1 MMGVKMKKLKI
12 QYTIFVMFICIAFGS
27 IILTEKLRPIRNGD
41 IDKKLQVYI
50 EEKYKDLKEEIKTE
64 DTYYANLKY
73 NKKVINKN
81 NNNYY
86 FMIYYENKK
95 ITDTYKKDYVEG
107 KTFLKHIEKEI
118 KKQIN
123 EKVKGNY
130 EVTINTKLNKFNDE
144 IKEKIIKED
153 NLKSLKIYNLEI
165 KFKTPL
171 EEQNVTNQIIAK
183 MEKKKKNGI
192 YPKTY
197 SIIITDK
204 EDNTK
209 SVKISGLTNEIIKSE
224 NFINIISDIINN
236 NIDSELIKE
245 NNIQYEYLN

>member
-50 EEKYKDLKEEIKTE
+50 EEKYKDLKE
-64 DTYYANLKY
+64 
-73 NKKVINKN
+73 
-81 NNNYY
+81 
-86 FMIYYENKK
+86 
-95 ITDTYKKDYVEG
+95 
-107 KTFLKHIEKEI
+107 EI

-183 MEKKKKNGI
+183 MDKLEKNGI